1 MIQTNWCVFTGAPC
15 SGKTSVINR
24 LHMLGYRCIP
34 EAARV
39 YIEQEL
45 SKGLTLQQI
54 RSDEGA
60 FQNRMI
66 SIKKRIESG
75 LPVQENIFLDR
86 AMPDSISY
94 LSIAKM
100 DPFLAI
106 EASNNFRYRH
116 VFVFDPL
123 PWEKD
128 EARNEDDETIALL
141 DKRLEADYREL
152 GYEPIRVPVMPL
164 QERVELILLKT
175 MNKDN
180 VV

>member
-24 LHMLGYRCIP
+24 LHMLGYKCIP

-45 SKGLTLQQI
+45 SKGRTLNQI
-54 RSDEGA
+54 RADEGA
-60 FQNRMI
+60 FQNKMI
-66 SIKKRIESG
+66 SIKKRIESA
-75 LPVQENIFLDR
+75 LPVEDNIFLDR

-94 LSIAKM
+94 LFLAKM
-100 DPFLAI
+100 DLSVAI

-123 PWEKD
+123 PWQED
-128 EARNEDDETIALL
+128 EARNEDDKTIALL
-141 DKRLEADYREL
+141 DKRLEADYRGL
-152 GYEPIRVPVMPL
+152 GYEPIRVPVMPI
-164 QERVELILLKT
+164 EDRVDLILRQSLQKT
-175 MNKDN
+175 
-180 VV
+180 VSH